1 MSAVPNVHMT
11 KKVSF
16 TLFSYLFFLKLFHLQ
31 ARQKCHWYRGGYRLW
46 MWEKTL
52 SISGTFFTCKY
63 AVCHLNHSSYD
74 YFLEHF
80 FLHVSYF
87 QERII
92 KVAFIFLA
100 LLSRLSLFFLF
111 PNYNLNLDNRFYL
124 QFSTFKPT
132 FLQDIWPYLICLILR
147 IFNLGLDNVLL

>member
-63 AVCHLNHSSYD
+63 AVCHLNHSSMTIFWNIFFFMLVIFKKESLRLLL
-74 YFLEHF
+74 YFWLFSPGFHSF
-80 FLHVSYF
+80 SYF
-87 QERII
+87 QITI
-92 KVAFIFLA
+92 SILTIGFICNSLHSNQHSYKIYDPTLSVLFWEFL
-100 LLSRLSLFFLF
+100 
-111 PNYNLNLDNRFYL
+111 
-124 QFSTFKPT
+124 
-132 FLQDIWPYLICLILR
+132 I
-147 IFNLGLDNVLL
+147 